1 LNKLTL
7 FSYWRSTAA
16 YRVRI
21 ALNLKGLDYETK
33 PVHLVKD
40 GGEQHKEPY
49 RGVNPQGLV
58 PSLVTPEGAVITQ
71 SVAIMEYLEE
81 LQPSPSL
88 LPQDP
93 VKRAQCRAA
102 AQTIVSDI
110 HPLDNLRVLQYLKKQ
125 GWQQDQVDDW
135 YAHWIHEGFK
145 ALEEQASTGKNQF
158 MHADYPCLS
167 DICLVA
173 QIYNANRFDV
183 PLDDY
188 PRLTE
193 INTRCLVRNEYANAA
208 PEQQPDAPE
217 VLN

>member
-1 LNKLTL
+1 MSQLTL

-21 ALNLKGLDYETK
+21 ALNLKGLSYETK
-33 PVHLVKD
+33 AIHLVKD
-40 GGEQHKEPY
+40 GGEQHSDAY
-49 RGVNPQGLV
+49 RDVNPQGLV
-58 PSLVTPEGAVITQ
+58 PSLVTAEGAVITQ
-71 SVAIMEYLEE
+71 SMAIMEYLNE
-81 LQPSPSL
+81 LKSEPAL
-88 LPQDP
+88 LPDNP
-93 VKRAQCRAA
+93 VTRAQCRAA
-102 AQTIVSDI
+102 AQAIASDI

-135 YAHWIHEGFK
+135 YAHWIHQGFK
-145 ALEEQASTGKNQF
+145 ALEQQVKNGTTDY
-158 MHADYPCLS
+158 MHADHPCIS

-193 INTRCLVRNEYANAA
+193 INRRCLVLNEFANAA

-217 VLN
+217 VLS